1 MKEWKG
7 VCTKNKRMKGS
18 VYEKWKNERE
28 CVRKIKEIKVNQDKH
43 ALTIWEL
50 DVQLLLLF
58 YVSKKRIKY
67 KSSSAAR
74 IPKFYKKYII
84 YVRAAKSLAPQYSAS
99 NAGLG
104 DEFVNV
110 LLTQTS
116 DKNKSS

>member
-1 MKEWKG
+1 MKECKG
-7 VCTKNKRMKGS
+7 VCGKNERMKGS
-18 VYEKWKNERE
+18 VCEKWKNERE
-28 CVRKIKEIKVNQDKH
+28 CVRKIKEIKVTQDKH

-50 DVQLLLLF
+50 DVQLLLF
-58 YVSKKRIKY
+58 DVSKKRIKY